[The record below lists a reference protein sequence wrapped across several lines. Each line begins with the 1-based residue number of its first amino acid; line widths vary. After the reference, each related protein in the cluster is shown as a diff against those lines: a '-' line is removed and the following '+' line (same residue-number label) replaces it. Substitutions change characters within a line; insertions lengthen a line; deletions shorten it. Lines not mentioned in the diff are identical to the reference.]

1 MYQLPWRTIR
11 LYIAGVV
18 GIMALLRRK
27 LQVNPLLLCPI
38 PMFNLYCV
46 LSSFSVFTSLALL
59 VA

>member
-46 LSSFSVFTSLALL
+46 LLSFSVFTS
-59 VA
+59 